1 MTSLSSPAT
10 DSEAAEPLTPP
21 VAAVRQHSRTHHGHT
36 VIDEYEW
43 LRDKDD
49 PEVIAHLEAENAYS
63 QQQTAHLAELRESV
77 YNEIKNRTQETDLS
91 VPTRRG
97 DWWYYSR
104 SIEGQQYGVHC
115 RCPAASAG
123 DGRLEA
129 AEALAGWTPPVLE
142 SGVDVPD
149 EQVLLDGNAEA
160 EGHDF
165 FSLGTFTISP
175 DGHLLAYAVD
185 VRGDERYTLRVKD
198 LRTGELLS
206 DEIPGTFAGA
216 TWTLD
221 ADALYYT
228 TVDDAWRPH
237 RAWRHALGSSPE
249 SDTLLHEEPD
259 ERYWLGVGSTRSD
272 RFVLISSSS
281 KITSEVRYLDAT
293 DPGASPVLVA
303 ERREGVEYAVE
314 HAMVGG
320 EDVFL
325 VLHNSGAENFELAQT
340 PVATPSPEH
349 WTPLVP
355 HRADTRL
362 EDVDAFRDQ
371 IVLSYR
377 RDALSRIAVLP
388 LTAAGVGDA
397 QEIAFQETLFT
408 CGVGSNPEWEQ
419 PVVRLGY
426 TSFLTP
432 STVYDYVVD
441 TGELLM
447 RKRQPVLG
455 HYDPSTYEQ
464 HREWALAEDG
474 TRVPISVVCPAG
486 LQRDGQAPALLYGYG
501 SYEMSIDP
509 AFSVARL
516 SLLERGMVFA
526 VAHVRGGGEMGRA
539 WYEQGKT
546 LTKRNTFTDFI
557 ACARHLSQAG
567 WTSADRMVAEGAS
580 AGGLLMGAVANLAP
594 DAFAGIVAVVPFVD
608 PLTTILDPSLPLTV
622 IEWDEWG
629 DPLHDPAVYDYMA
642 SYSPYENVSAG
653 SYPPILAISSLNDTR
668 VLYVEPAKWV
678 ARLRA
683 TAVDPTVLL
692 KTEMS
697 AGHGGVSGRY
707 EAWRERAYQYAW
719 ILDTAGAPHQAVDG

>member
-1 MTSLSSPAT
+1 MTSLPSSPAADT
-10 DSEAAEPLTPP
+10 AEPSAPP
-21 VAAVRQHSRTHHGHT
+21 IAAVRETTRTHHGHT
-36 VIDEYEW
+36 VVDEYEW
-43 LRDKDD
+43 MRDKDD
-49 PEVIAHLEAENAYS
+49 PELIAYLEAENSYS
-63 QQQTAHLAELRESV
+63 EQETAHLADLREAV
-77 YNEIKNRTQETDLS
+77 YGEIKSRTQETDLS

-97 DWWYYSR
+97 QWWYYSR

-115 RCPAASAG
+115 RCPVDETGDSASS
-123 DGRLEA
+123 DP
-129 AEALAGWTPPVLE
+129 LAGWTPPELD
-142 SGVDVPD
+142 SGADVPG

-165 FSLGTFTISP
+165 FSLGTFAISP

-198 LRTGELLS
+198 LRTGELLP

-221 ADALYYT
+221 AEALYYT

-237 RAWRHALGSSPE
+237 RAWRHALGSDPTT
-249 SDTLLHEEPD
+249 DTLLHEEPD
-259 ERYWLGVGSTRSD
+259 ERYWLGVGATRSE

-281 KITSEVRYLDAT
+281 RITSEVRYLDAT
-293 DPGASPVLVA
+293 DPEASPVLVA
-303 ERREGVEYAVE
+303 ERRDGVEYTVE
-314 HAMVGG
+314 HAVVSGQ
-320 EDVFL
+320 DVFL
-325 VLHNSGAENFELAQT
+325 VLHNDGAVNFELAQT

-349 WTPLVP
+349 WIPLIP

-362 EDVDAFRDQ
+362 EDVDAFRDH

-377 RDALSRIAVLP
+377 REALTRIAVLP
-388 LTAAGVGDA
+388 LTEAGVGDA
-397 QEIAFQETLFT
+397 RELAFEETLFS
-408 CGVGSNPEWEQ
+408 CGVGGNPEWEQ

-432 STVYDYVVD
+432 STVYDYVVA
-441 TGELLM
+441 TGELVM

-455 HYDPSTYEQ
+455 GYDPSDFEQ
-464 HREWALAEDG
+464 HREWAIADDG
-474 TRVPISVVCPAG
+474 TRVPISVVCRAG
-486 LQRDGQAPALLYGYG
+486 GQRDGTAPALLYGYG
-501 SYEMSIDP
+501 SYEISIDP
-509 AFSVARL
+509 SFGVARL

-526 VAHVRGGGEMGRA
+526 VAHVRGGGELGRS
-539 WYEQGKT
+539 WYEEGKT
-546 LTKRNTFTDFI
+546 LSKRNTFTDFV
-557 ACARHLSQAG
+557 ACARHLTDVG
-567 WTSADRMVAEGAS
+567 WTSADRMVAEGGS

-629 DPLHDPAVYDYMA
+629 DPLHDPDVYAYMS
-642 SYSPYENVSAG
+642 SYSPYENVSAK
-653 SYPPILAISSLNDTR
+653 SYPPILAITSLNDTR

-683 TAVDPTVLL
+683 TADQPTVLL

-707 EAWRERAYQYAW
+707 EAWRERAYEYAW
-719 ILDTAGAPHQAVDG
+719 ILDTAGAPHQPLS